1 MTILVALIGLVFLIV
16 IHELGHMLT
25 AKALGVRVD
34 EFGVGFGPAV
44 FKKKFGETVYSFR
57 IILLGG
63 FAKMAGM
70 QDIGSVAQERGELG
84 PDTYPA
90 KPPWKRALIIFAG
103 PGVNILACVLILAGT
118 FMFYGAVTGVTTE
131 VDEVV
136 PGTFA
141 AKAGVKPGDKIVS
154 VNGASISDWEKFQN
168 RVGSREPGD
177 PVKLVVERNGSE
189 RVFKGELSENPQNPG
204 SALVGVQPVAEK
216 TTYGPLKSLW
226 LGAERTASLTVMY
239 FGAIYQ
245 LITGQLDF
253 LDNINGPVGIVGVSS
268 ETVSQGVYPIF
279 LAFLSLILGI
289 MNLLPILPLDGG
301 HLLFIAAEKVRG
313 RPVSAE
319 TMGRIAF
326 LGLALILTL
335 FLFAT
340 YADVSKIITGQ
351 PFIPE

>member
-1 MTILVALIGLVFLIV
+1 MTVLVALLGLIFLIV

-34 EFGVGFGPAV
+34 EFGIGFGPAL

-70 QDIGSVAQERGELG
+70 EDIGSVAQQKGELG

-103 PGVNILACVLILAGT
+103 PGVNILACALILAAT
-118 FMFYGAVTGVTTE
+118 FMFVGVATATTE
-131 VDEVV
+131 VNKVE

-141 AKAGVKPGDKIVS
+141 AESGVEPGDQIVS
-154 VNGASISDWEKFQN
+154 VNNVSTGDWEKFQST
-168 RVGSREPGD
+168 VSAKEPGD
-177 PVKLVVERNGSE
+177 DVTLVVERNGQE
-189 RVFKGELSENPQNPG
+189 RVFTGQLSENPQNPG
-204 SALVGVQPVAEK
+204 SALVGVQPVAER
-216 TTYGPLKSLW
+216 TTYGPLQSLW
-226 LGAERTASLTVMY
+226 MGVERTATLIVAY
-239 FGAIYQ
+239 AGGLYQ
-245 LITGQLDF
+245 LVTGQLDF
-253 LDNINGPVGIVGVSS
+253 FENINGPVGIVGVSS
-268 ETVSQGVYPIF
+268 ETVSQGTFPLF

-301 HLLFIAAEKVRG
+301 HLVFIAAEKIIG
-313 RPVSAE
+313 RPVSAQ
-319 TMGRIAF
+319 TMGKVAV
-326 LGLALILTL
+326 LGLALIFTL

-340 YADVSKIITGQ
+340 YADVSKIIEGQ

>member
-1 MTILVALIGLVFLIV
+1 VTVLIALFGLIFLIV

-34 EFGVGFGPAV
+34 EFGVGFGPAI
-44 FKKKFGETVYSFR
+44 FKKKFGETIYSFR

-70 QDIGSVAQERGELG
+70 EDIGSVAQQKGELG

-103 PGVNILACVLILAGT
+103 PAVNIVACMLILAGI
-118 FMFYGAVTGVTTE
+118 FMFSGVATATTE
-131 VDEVV
+131 VDKVE

-141 AKAGVKPGDKIVS
+141 AKSGVESGDQIVS
-154 VNGASISDWEKFQN
+154 VNGVSTNDWEKFQN
-168 RVGSREPGD
+168 TVSAQEPGD
-177 PVKLVVERNGSE
+177 DVTLIVERDGQG
-189 RVFKGELSENPQNPG
+189 RTFTGQLSENPRDPE

-216 TTYGPLKSLW
+216 ITYGPLQSLW
-226 LGAERTASLTVMY
+226 MGTERTATLIVAY
-239 FGAIYQ
+239 VGAIYQ
-245 LITGQLDF
+245 LVTGELNF
-253 LDNINGPVGIVGVSS
+253 FENINGPVGIVGVSS
-268 ETVSQGVYPIF
+268 ESVALGVFPMF
-279 LAFLSLILGI
+279 MAFLSLVLGI

-301 HLLFIAAEKVRG
+301 HLLFIAAEKVIG
-313 RPVSAE
+313 RPVSAQ
-319 TMGRIAF
+319 TMGKVAF
-326 LGLALILTL
+326 LGLALMLTL

-340 YADVSKIITGQ
+340 YADVSKIIEGQ